1 MSKPLRL
8 LGEAPATPTTSP
20 WSAKGFRPFFLAAG
34 SFAALLL
41 PLWLLVL
48 AGRVRADAYFDPIA
62 WHAHEMIFGFTVA
75 VIAGFLL
82 TAVGNWTSQETAVGA
97 PLGLLLALF
106 VAGRIALAAAAVL
119 PRGLVAAVDL
129 AFLPALGVAV
139 GGPILRTKNRRNYPI
154 LAMLTALFV
163 ADLAMHLDVL
173 GVIGPVRRRAA
184 FVAVDVVTLLI
195 VFLAARIFP
204 MFTRN
209 ATRVESIAN
218 QPKLD
223 WATTI
228 AMAAL
233 VLVDAFV
240 PERGALAKVG
250 AVLAGVVAL
259 LAVVRSSTWGAR
271 HSLGTPLLWILHV
284 GHAFVPLGLALRAV
298 AAFVPRVPSSAALHA
313 LTAGAIGCTTLGMM
327 ARVSLGHTGRA
338 LVPTR
343 PVAASFGL
351 VTAAALLRVAQP
363 FFAGRAGTMA
373 LHTSGTLFA
382 AAFLVFVVT
391 HVAVL
396 TRPRIDGKPG

>member
-8 LGEAPATPTTSP
+8 LGEAPATPTTTP

-34 SFAALLL
+34 AFAALLL

-48 AGRVRADAYFDPIA
+48 SGRVRADAYFDPVT
-62 WHAHEMIFGFTVA
+62 WHAHEMVFGFTVA

-82 TAVGNWTSQETAVGA
+82 TAVGNWTGQETAVGA
-97 PLGLLLALF
+97 PLTSLLVLF
-106 VAGRIALAAAAVL
+106 VAGRVALAAAAVL

-139 GGPILRTKNRRNYPI
+139 GRPILRTRNRRNYPI
-154 LAMLTALFV
+154 LAMLTALFA
-163 ADLAMHLDVL
+163 ADLAMHLDAL
-173 GVIGPVRRRAA
+173 GVLGPVRRRAA
-184 FVAVDVVTLLI
+184 IVAVDVVTLL
-195 VFLAARIFP
+195 VLFLAARIFP

-209 ATRVESIAN
+209 ATRVESIRN

-223 WATTI
+223 WATTL

-240 PERGALAKVG
+240 PDHGAPARVG

-259 LAVVRSSTWGAR
+259 LAVLRAATWGAR

-284 GHAFVPLGLALRAV
+284 GHTFVPLGLALRA
-298 AAFVPRVPSSAALHA
+298 ASAFLPRVPPSAALHA

-338 LVPTR
+338 LVPAR
-343 PVAASFGL
+343 AVAVSFG
-351 VTAAALLRVAQP
+351 VITAAAVLRVAQP
-363 FFAGRAGTMA
+363 FFAGRAATMA
-373 LHTSGTLFA
+373 LHASGTLFA
-382 AAFLVFVVT
+382 AAFAIFVVT
-391 HVAVL
+391 HFGVL